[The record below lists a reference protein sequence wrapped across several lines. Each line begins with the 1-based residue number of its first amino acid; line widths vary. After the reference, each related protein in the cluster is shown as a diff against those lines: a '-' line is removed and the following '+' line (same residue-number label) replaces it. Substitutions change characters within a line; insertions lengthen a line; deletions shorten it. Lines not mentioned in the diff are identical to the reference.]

1 MLRRIFKLSPLILAA
16 GLLLFGCQ
24 TDTPKST
31 TEIHTGKRQLRY
43 KPDGQDLVITNGA
56 RRFNRALY
64 GTNTAFRVECGD
76 LPELALFAGKGMGGN
91 IRFGIENGNSSKW
104 LYQAE
109 NIETRYR
116 SGKMIY
122 TIKDAMLGA
131 GTLILEVHAQADIEG
146 MIAKVQLENVPKG
159 LNLISSYGGVT
170 GKRLHRNG
178 DLNVDPESVFYL
190 KPENCETNNWQLK
203 EKHFFLQFG
212 SGFDLPEGNWVKT
225 KALEAQL
232 KEKERYKYVMYG
244 AFPETADVKLADAA
258 KADTPLALWA
268 SDSIG
273 APIIT
278 SRSSASDMPLYYVI
292 QTTPISNN
300 ISQTEAEGLWKKAA
314 SYRENIA
321 GRIVVKTPDPY
332 INPLG
337 GILSVAADAIW
348 EYPTYLHG
356 AIGWRMR
363 LNGWRGPYTADP
375 LGWHNRA
382 KAHYSSY
389 IESQVTEPA
398 SGPSVPDPKNGFA
411 RQEEKMGNSL
421 YTDGYICRN
430 PNGKIQPHHYDM
442 NMVFFDGLLR
452 HFYWTGDKSYI
463 KEMWP
468 ALERH
473 LAWEKRNFDGDND
486 NLYDAYCCIW
496 ASDALEY
503 NGGGVSHSSAY
514 NYLANLLAAELAEAI
529 GKNGAKYKTEAEA
542 IKQAMNTRLWLSD
555 KGWYAEFVDEL
566 GLKMQHESAALWTVY
581 HTMDSRVPDPFQAY
595 QMMRYVDK
603 YIPHIKVEGE
613 GLVDDNYYVMSTT
626 NWMPYTW
633 SINNVVMAENLHT
646 ALSYWQGGHYNE
658 GFKLWKS
665 SLLDAMY
672 LGSSPGNFVQLSALD
687 AARGEC
693 YRDFA
698 DEVGMTARS
707 LVEGL
712 FGITPDMLHQTINIQ
727 PGLPDEWPYA
737 TLETPDIKFDY
748 KKEGTKETYQIKA
761 LVSGVKTIAFKLPA
775 KAAAVKSITVN
786 GSPAKWHN
794 VDNAIGRPQLALEIN
809 NHNCELIIEWGE
821 EPLATVSNN
830 AIMANGDKVLVSLSS
845 GDMVSLFDPQ
855 SVFKNV
861 DKNNNRFTATVKG
874 VSGHRTAFIQ
884 IAQNNMSWWEPVL
897 IEVKKRLEITDGNG
911 SSGSKLLANFCNYSN
926 TALTGEIRVNNK
938 VVDDLTKVTI
948 DAGGSHKLLLEDYLM
963 PGRNR
968 VSFISVDKEIFSA
981 DLVNWNIPFPT
992 DVKQETVAIEVDFN
1006 DKVTQIFENKYLS
1019 PRWPYPTLS
1028 TPVQGIG
1035 NWCHTHVKPAII
1047 DAGLRRQAGADNSIV
1062 SAEGIRFE
1070 TPSDST
1076 RKNILFTSQWDN
1088 YPKSATVALSGKA
1101 KQAYL
1106 LMAGSTNPMQSRIIN
1121 GMVTVRYTDG
1131 SSDELRLVNPDT
1143 WWPIEQDYFVDGQAF
1158 YLTEQMPPRLSLKT
1172 GKFGRP
1178 LGGYK
1183 AISGFTDHN
1192 GIPGGAATVLNIPLN
1207 INKTLSS
1214 MELKAMA
1221 NEVVIGLMAVTLVR

>member
-1 MLRRIFKLSPLILAA
+1 MLRNIYKSLSLFLAI
-16 GLLLFGCQ
+16 LLLLSGCEAKHDNTQ
-24 TDTPKST
+24 KQSDN
-31 TEIHTGKRQLRY
+31 RQLRY
-43 KPDGQDLVITNGA
+43 TPDGQDLVITNGT

-91 IRFGIENGNSSKW
+91 FRLGIDNGKTAKW
-104 LYQAE
+104 LYQTD

-122 TIKDAMLGA
+122 TIKDAILGS
-131 GTLILEVHAQADIEG
+131 GEVILEVHAQANIEG
-146 MIAKVQLENVPKG
+146 LIAKVAFKNVPKG
-159 LNLISSYGGVT
+159 IKLVSSYGGVT
-170 GKRLHRNG
+170 GNRLHRNG

-190 KPENCETNNWQLK
+190 KPENCSTNNWQLK
-203 EKHFFLQFG
+203 ENYFFLQFG
-212 SGFDLPEGNWVKT
+212 KGKNLPDGNWKKT
-225 KALEAQL
+225 EELEALL

-244 AFPETADVKLADAA
+244 AFPEEAKIKLTDAT
-258 KADTPLALWA
+258 KAETPSTLWA
-268 SDSIG
+268 SDSVKS
-273 APIIT
+273 PIIS
-278 SRSSASDMPLYYVI
+278 SRVSASDKPLYYII
-292 QTTPISNN
+292 QTSPISNK
-300 ISQTEAEGLWKKAA
+300 ISQADAEALWHKAA
-314 SYRENIA
+314 KYRDNIA

-337 GILSVAADAIW
+337 GILSIAADAIW
-348 EYPTYLHG
+348 EYPTYMHG

-389 IESQVTEPA
+389 AESQVTEPA
-398 SGPSVPDPKNGFA
+398 SGPSVPDPKNGYA
-411 RQEEKMGNSL
+411 RQEEKIGNSL
-421 YTDGYICRN
+421 FTNGYICRN

-442 NMVFFDGLLR
+442 NLVFIDGLLR

-468 ALERH
+468 VLERH

-503 NGGGVSHSSAY
+503 NGGGVSHSSGY
-514 NYLANLLAAELAEAI
+514 NYLANTLASELAEAI
-529 GKNGAKYKTEAEA
+529 GKDGSKYKTEAEA
-542 IKQAMNTRLWLSD
+542 IRSAMNDRLWLAD

-603 YIPHIKVEGE
+603 YIPHIKVEGD
-613 GLVDDNYYVMSTT
+613 GLVDDDYYVMSTT

-658 GFKLWKS
+658 GYKLWKS
-665 SLLDAMY
+665 TLLDAMY

-712 FGITPDMLHQTINIQ
+712 FGITPDMLHHTINIQ

-748 KKEGTKETYQIKA
+748 KKDGAKETYHIET
-761 LVSGVKTIAFKLPA
+761 LISGVKKLAFILPA
-775 KAAAVKSITVN
+775 KSAQVKSITVN
-786 GSPAKWHN
+786 GKKANWKN

-809 NHNCELIIEWGE
+809 NYACELVIEWGE
-821 EPLATVSNN
+821 ELLAEIENKN
-830 AIMANGDKVLVSLSS
+830 IIAIGDKADVTLTN
-845 GDMVSLFDPQ
+845 GEIISLFDPQ
-855 SVFKNV
+855 AIFDNATTKKQSL
-861 DKNNNRFTATVKG
+861 TASVKG
-874 VSGHRTAFIQ
+874 ETGHRTAFVKVT
-884 IAQNNMSWWEPVL
+884 QNDMTWWEPVL
-897 IEVKKRLEITDGNG
+897 VEVKNKLEIKGNNYN
-911 SSGSKLLANFCNYSN
+911 SGTKLLALFSNYS
-926 TALTGEIRVNNK
+926 TEALTGEIRVNNK
-938 VVDDLTKVTI
+938 PVDELKKVTI
-948 DAGGSHKLLLEDYLM
+948 EAGGNHKLLLEQHLM

-968 VSFISVDKEIFSA
+968 VTFISENNETFNA
-981 DLVNWNIPFPT
+981 ELVNWNIPIPA
-992 DVKQETVAIEVDFN
+992 DIKQETVALQSNFN

-1035 NWCHTHVKPAII
+1035 NWCHTHVKPEII
-1047 DAGLRRQAGADNSIV
+1047 DEGLREKAG
-1062 SAEGIRFE
+1062 SANTITSTEGIQFG
-1070 TPSDST
+1070 TPGDST
-1076 RKNILFTSQWDN
+1076 KRNILFTSQWDN
-1088 YPKSATVALSGKA
+1088 YPTSATVALSGKA
-1101 KQAYL
+1101 SQAYL

-1121 GMVTVRYTDG
+1121 GLITVRYTDG
-1131 SSDELRLVNPDT
+1131 SYDKLRLVNPDT
-1143 WWPIEQDYFVDGQAF
+1143 WWPIEQDYFVDGKAF

-1178 LGGYK
+1178 LGGYEPIK
-1183 AISGFTDHN
+1183 GFTDHN

-1207 INKTLSS
+1207 ENKTLSS
-1214 MELKAMA
+1214 LEIKAMA
-1221 NEVVIGLMAVTLVR
+1221 NEVVIGLMGLTLIR